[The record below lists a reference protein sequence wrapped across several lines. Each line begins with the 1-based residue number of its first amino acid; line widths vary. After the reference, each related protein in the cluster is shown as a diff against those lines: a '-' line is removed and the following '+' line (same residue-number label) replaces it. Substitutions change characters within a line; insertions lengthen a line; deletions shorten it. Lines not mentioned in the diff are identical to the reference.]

1 MPFAADKIDLD
12 VAGRGFLGCL
22 WLQHSLKPRT
32 VSQNATCYLPG
43 HRKQMSSSEHI
54 SVGSHMS
61 IRVTFNAL
69 LLEIGLLLLY
79 ISIFC
84 VEFSTSLKFSFL

>member
-12 VAGRGFLGCL
+12 VAGLGFLGCL

-43 HRKQMSSSEHI
+43 HRKQISSSEHI
-54 SVGSHMS
+54 LIGSHMS
-61 IRVTFNAL
+61 IHVMFVMHSFWRLGSF
-69 LLEIGLLLLY
+69 Y
-79 ISIFC
+79 FIF
-84 VEFSTSLKFSFL
+84 LSFVLNSQPL